1 MEQEIYII
9 DDSWENIEHI
19 KNIFRKEKTYRFK
32 GIETTEID
40 LALKNIPDL
49 IIINEDSIKAP
60 IDEIC
65 NKIRTDEDNS
75 ITPVV
80 VISSNTLKR

>member
-32 GIETTEID
+32 GIETT
-40 LALKNIPDL
+40 
-49 IIINEDSIKAP
+49 
-60 IDEIC
+60 
-65 NKIRTDEDNS
+65 
-75 ITPVV
+75 
-80 VISSNTLKR
+80 